1 MTSATIRRVN
11 EKGLRHLAAWIN
23 ATANDDHRHTDP
35 QNLDAWASEAEES
48 MGAGNPPMVEM
59 QAPATL
65 SGSAETFTIPADGIY
80 EADADEHHAIGPAM
94 DLDALA
100 ERMAPNG
107 APFPTEQQARAM
119 RDQLTTHASAYGWR
133 TVGDVDDSDW
143 FRMLDQAMK
152 AN

>member
-65 SGSAETFTIPADGIY
+65 SGAPETFIIPADGIY
-80 EADADEHHAIGPAM
+80 EADASEYP
-94 DLDALA
+94 
-100 ERMAPNG
+100 
-107 APFPTEQQARAM
+107 
-119 RDQLTTHASAYGWR
+119 
-133 TVGDVDDSDW
+133 
-143 FRMLDQAMK
+143 
-152 AN
+152 